1 MLSSLLMCSESEA
14 TFLEGYSNR
23 IELFMKGKNQRLGAK
38 WDAGGGLLSGLL
50 KFSWPWT
57 GTRAEKL

>member
-1 MLSSLLMCSESEA
+1 MLSSLLTCSESEA

-38 WDAGGGLLSGLL
+38 WDVGGGLLSGLL
-50 KFSWPWT
+50 KLSWPWT
-57 GTRAEKL
+57 GTGAQKL